1 MNIAFGRFLGIGV
14 IFIGASFSYEPLWA
28 AETAVLINQGSGS
41 APISAPVVVV
51 DQRPLVVVDP
61 SVAPVLSSPE
71 KTIVI
76 DTTTPTR
83 SAPSTLV
90 IDQSAPT
97 TVERSLSASSAGVVT
112 KTTTTTPTTTTIIHA
127 DGSTN
132 TQTNIEKTTTIVQKP
147 LKKLSTSHWAYHS
160 IYRDDPR
167 YVWNGQRWI
176 KRS

>member
-1 MNIAFGRFLGIGV
+1 MNTFGRFLGIGV

-41 APISAPVVVV
+41 APISAPVV
-51 DQRPLVVVDP
+51 
-61 SVAPVLSSPE
+61 
-71 KTIVI
+71 
-76 DTTTPTR
+76 
-83 SAPSTLV
+83 V